1 MAIPMLIIVI
11 IANGFLQTLV
21 SQFAL
26 GSTLD
31 LHPLVVLFATTA
43 GGILFGAVGGVF
55 AAPFVKIGLD
65 AYARIKAAGVF
76 GSGTQSAGDAKA
88 SGDPAA
94 GAGALEPLA
103 VAEDTAI

>member
-31 LHPLVVLFATTA
+31 LHPLVVLFATTV

-65 AYARIKAAGVF
+65 AYARTKAAGVF
-76 GSGTQSAGDAKA
+76 GGEAPSAEGVSTAGA
-88 SGDPAA
+88 PAVDVS
-94 GAGALEPLA
+94 AGALLA
-103 VAEDTAI
+103 VAEDAGN